1 MYNRKGGYLMNP
13 AQLQGLI
20 LPIGFLVIFYFIAIR
35 PQRKRDKEIKEMR
48 GNLKVGDEVITIG
61 GIRGKVTVVKEDYIT
76 LEIGSAKNKV
86 EFTKWAV
93 GSVVKGHGKSE

>member
-1 MYNRKGGYLMNP
+1 MNV

-48 GNLKVGDEVITIG
+48 SNLKVGDDVLTIG
-61 GIRGKVTVVKEDYIT
+61 GIKGKITQVKDDYIT
-76 LEIGSAKNKV
+76 LEIGTAKNRV
-86 EFTKWAV
+86 EFAKWAV
-93 GSVVKGHGKSE
+93 GSVIKGHGASQE

>member
-1 MYNRKGGYLMNP
+1 MNT

-48 GNLKVGDEVITIG
+48 SNLKVGDDVLTIG
-61 GIRGKVTVVKEDYIT
+61 GIKGKIVQVKDDYIT
-76 LEIGSAKNKV
+76 LEIGTAKNKV
-86 EFTKWAV
+86 EFAKWAV
-93 GSVVKGHGKSE
+93 GSVIKGHGTSQE

>member
-1 MYNRKGGYLMNP
+1 MNP

-48 GNLKVGDEVITIG
+48 GNLKVGDDVLTIG
-61 GIRGKVTVVKEDYIT
+61 GIRGKITQVKDDYIT
-76 LEIGSAKNKV
+76 LEVGTAKNRI
-86 EFTKWAV
+86 EFAKWAI
-93 GSVVKGHGKSE
+93 GSVVKGHGTNQD